1 MKLNVKKT
9 FLLGLG
15 FFAVS
20 LVWPLFNVHVPH
32 FLSKFIDSQLQINAI
47 MTLDNILAVFMIPF
61 IASLSDR
68 TQTRFGRRMP
78 YLLVGIP
85 IAAIAFV
92 FLPFHKSFWS
102 LIAIITVLNFS
113 MAIFRA
119 PTVALMPDITP
130 APLRSKANGIINFMG
145 GLASVFVL
153 IGGSYLYKLNPS
165 FPFIFTA
172 LLMLL
177 ALFFLFKFIKEPKI
191 GAKSEEEKVN
201 LFHAVVDILKDPDK
215 STLYILLAIFF
226 WFVGYQGVEATFS
239 NYCVKFLG
247 LEVSDAQFILGFFAL
262 AFLASA
268 IPAGFIGSKLGKRKT
283 ILIGLTGDTL
293 IFIIL
298 ATLGTVFPF
307 NKWIMIGFMLIG
319 GFFWA
324 LVNINS
330 YPMIVER
337 TSEEKIGTYTGLY
350 YFASSLAAITGPLIV
365 GAFVDGIGFKVTFL
379 VTSVAY
385 FIAFICIKA
394 TKISVKKV

>member
-15 FFAVS
+15 FFSVS
-20 LVWPLFNVHVPH
+20 LVWPLFNVHVPY
-32 FLSKFIDSQLQINAI
+32 FLSKFLDSQLEINAI

-61 IASLSDR
+61 IASMSDR

-85 IAAIAFV
+85 LSAIAFV
-92 FLPFHKSFWS
+92 ILPLHQSFLQ
-102 LIAIITVLNFS
+102 LMIIITILNFS

-153 IGGSYLYKLNPS
+153 IGGAKLYKLNPHY
-165 FPFIFTA
+165 PFIFTA
-172 LLMLL
+172 VLMFM
-177 ALFFLFKFIKEPKI
+177 ALFMLFKFIKEPKV
-191 GAKSEEEKVN
+191 GVNSEEEKIN
-201 LFHAVVDILKDPDK
+201 IKHAFTSIVKDEDK
-215 STLYILLAIFF
+215 TTLYILLAIFF
-226 WFVGYQGVEATFS
+226 WFVGYQGIEATFS
-239 NYCVKFLG
+239 NYCVQFLG
-247 LEVSDAQFILGFFAL
+247 LDVSDAQFILGFFAL
-262 AFLASA
+262 AFLVSA
-268 IPAGFIGSKLGKRKT
+268 IPAGFIGSKLGKRRT
-283 ILIGLTGDTL
+283 ILIGLTGDA
-293 IFIIL
+293 IVFMIL

-307 NKWIMIGFMLIG
+307 NKGIMIGFMLIG

-324 LVNINS
+324 LININS

-350 YFASSLAAITGPLIV
+350 YFFSSLAAITGPLIV
-365 GAFVDGIGFKVTFL
+365 GAFVDLISFKVTFI
-379 VTSVAY
+379 VTGIAYVVAWL
-385 FIAFICIKA
+385 FIKNTNT
-394 TKISVKKV
+394 TKLTS